1 MTTQGPYA
9 LADFVRLEKI
19 GEGTYG
25 VVYKCKNKRTS
36 RLAALKKIRLEND
49 EEGVPSTAIR
59 EISLLKELQHPN
71 IVNLEQV
78 IMDGG
83 RLYLVFEYLNVDLKR
98 YLDDHGRKN
107 RLESAVVKSFMYQML
122 QGLLF
127 CHGRR
132 VIHRDLKPQN
142 ILVDIGRKIVK
153 LADFGLARAFG
164 IPVRVLT
171 HEVVTLWYRAPEI
184 LLGAQR
190 YSCAVD
196 IWSMGCI
203 FSEVATKEALFR
215 GDSEIDQLFRI
226 FRLLGTP
233 SEDVWPGV
241 TNLPDYK
248 KKGFPMWRDSKL
260 TTNENIT
267 KAFDDVG
274 LALLQAMLIYEPS
287 RRITA
292 RDALLHPYFTDLD
305 KSTVPAT
312 GEEYIGLPLDQLP
325 REVAAVFLADAG
337 DAYRNFSD
345 SENVSSVYQIHP
357 KTVELG
363 SDSIPTAR
371 FLSTCQKND
380 QAPMDATS
388 QPAVVPLADNHEVNM
403 SIA

>member
-1 MTTQGPYA
+1 
-9 LADFVRLEKI
+9 
-19 GEGTYG
+19 
-25 VVYKCKNKRTS
+25 
-36 RLAALKKIRLEND
+36 
-49 EEGVPSTAIR
+49 
-59 EISLLKELQHPN
+59 
-71 IVNLEQV
+71 
-78 IMDGG
+78 
-83 RLYLVFEYLNVDLKR
+83 
-98 YLDDHGRKN
+98 
-107 RLESAVVKSFMYQML
+107 
-122 QGLLF
+122 
-127 CHGRR
+127 
-132 VIHRDLKPQN
+132 
-142 ILVDIGRKIVK
+142 
-153 LADFGLARAFG
+153 
-164 IPVRVLT
+164 
-171 HEVVTLWYRAPEI
+171 
-184 LLGAQR
+184 
-190 YSCAVD
+190 
-196 IWSMGCI
+196 MGCI

-337 DAYRNFSD
+337 DAYRNLSD
-345 SENVSSVYQIHP
+345 SENVGSVYQIHP

-363 SDSIPTAR
+363 SDSIPTAK
-371 FLSTCQKND
+371 FLSACQKSD

-388 QPAVVPLADNHEVNM
+388 QPAIVPLADSHEVNM